1 VRGTHQG
8 DLLPAGGSGAGC
20 AVARFKLQPSVM
32 VGGCSK
38 GRLTTRLGKM
48 GAVHDVEHR
57 RQVDAAQEA
66 SYVAWR

>member
-1 VRGTHQG
+1 
-8 DLLPAGGSGAGC
+8 
-20 AVARFKLQPSVM
+20 VARFKLQPSVM

-38 GRLTTRLGKM
+38 GRLTTRLGKT

-66 SYVAWR
+66 SYVAW